1 MPAKHRT
8 VVPVVHDAV
17 PHTTEPSVAETVE
30 SLDPKL
36 IPVSVTDESCDIA
49 TFADRPFVST
59 GASYVKPFDRVP
71 TALPTLS
78 APNNAYPV
86 PLAGRHSTLE
96 SVLHAVVKQPL
107 LPSVADGVVSAM
119 PKLSPD
125 RVSEMPALVATLL
138 ATTLVATGASNVRA
152 PCCVP
157 TTPFTVTAATAKPL
171 PTDGPVHSSDVPV
184 VHATV
189 EHTPTLTTLAVAVK
203 SATPNDKPEI
213 VKLPPPVVG
222 MFALHTRV
230 IAGAANASRC
240 AAERYRQARTQTGS
254 QGKRRRRAASEKTTY
269 HRSSAQH

>member
-49 TFADRPFVST
+49 TFVDRPFVST

-78 APNNAYPV
+78 APSNAYPV
-86 PLAGRHSTLE
+86 PLVGRHSTLE

-107 LPSVADGVVSAM
+107 LPSVADRLRLTV

-125 RVSEMPALVATLL
+125 RVSEMPALVGAFRGSM
-138 ATTLVATGASNVRA
+138 LVATGESNVRA
-152 PCCVP
+152 P
-157 TTPFTVTAATAKPL
+157 
-171 PTDGPVHSSDVPV
+171 
-184 VHATV
+184 
-189 EHTPTLTTLAVAVK
+189 
-203 SATPNDKPEI
+203 
-213 VKLPPPVVG
+213 
-222 MFALHTRV
+222 
-230 IAGAANASRC
+230 
-240 AAERYRQARTQTGS
+240 
-254 QGKRRRRAASEKTTY
+254 
-269 HRSSAQH
+269 